1 MQKISRPSTVLYCD
15 WSRLILRRRSLAKI
29 LIRSA
34 DISTG
39 RIWIFQPR
47 GKIRTTTLL
56 CSDKQ
61 PPSEGFIKFWSQKF
75 FVKECPNSVSL
86 WYDLYVTLV
95 GWIVLLSEVIL
106 LKRGE
111 KLHFHAPIGALVLL
125 SDEKNWAARCWWWM
139 STIPQNFCWMREERR
154 VWRNESDES
163 PLPSHKTPT
172 FPPSPSHQTP
182 TFPSPRVPPH
192 LSPPKVPTRIFSSP
206 PSSTFL
212 LNQEGRGEG
221 EGRLK

>member
-61 PPSEGFIKFWSQKF
+61 PPSEEFIKFCPRSSLLLLGVSKFRFPLIWSIRHF
-75 FVKECPNSVSL
+75 GWLGSSSVRS
-86 WYDLYVTLV
+86 YNPEKGRKVTLPCSYRGTCSPL
-95 GWIVLLSEVIL
+95 GWKELSSKVLMMNVNHSAKL
-106 LKRGE
+106 LLNEGGE
-111 KLHFHAPIGALVLL
+111 KSLAEWIRWKSPPL
-125 SDEKNWAARCWWWM
+125 
-139 STIPQNFCWMREERR
+139 PQNP
-154 VWRNESDES
+154 
-163 PLPSHKTPT
+163 PLPP
-172 FPPSPSHQTP
+172 FPL
-182 TFPSPRVPPH
+182 PPNPY
-192 LSPPKVPTRIFSSP
+192 LP
-206 PSSTFL
+206 L
-212 LNQEGRGEG
+212 A
-221 EGRLK
+221 